1 MNLFSN
7 YCRGCY
13 STFSLLKQDGMDG
26 MVTILQKVLQIYAG
40 RVISNSRIQLQ
51 ANVGAAVTGKSQG
64 TADKA
69 AAEELNKNSAASD
82 LLEQML
88 NVDTDAW
95 EIEARKGFEGECT
108 KQQLVKEIQRT
119 MEGVVLGLE
128 NGSMA
133 QRVQAEYLKELL
145 TRVEAL

>member
-1 MNLFSN
+1 
-7 YCRGCY
+7 
-13 STFSLLKQDGMDG
+13 MDG

-40 RVISNSRIQLQ
+40 RVISNSRVQLQ

-88 NVDTDAW
+88 NVDADSW
-95 EIEARKGFEGECT
+95 EMEARKGFEGECT
-108 KQQLVKEIQRT
+108 KQHLVKEIQRT